1 MAERMTVGYP
11 GIPLA
16 TKLGLRDGQ
25 AALLIGVP
33 DAIGAI
39 SGFAG
44 FSRVDDALPEDGT
57 CFDYIHVF
65 EAKRVAL
72 EGMAGH
78 LLRALKPDGMLWI
91 SWPKKAARLPTT
103 ITEDVLR
110 EILLPIGLVDVKVCA
125 INSVWSGLKFVIRKQ
140 LRSA

>member
-1 MAERMTVGYP
+1 M
-11 GIPLA
+11 
-16 TKLGLRDGQ
+16 
-25 AALLIGVP
+25 LICVP
-33 DAIGAI
+33 DAIGEI

-44 FSRVDDALPEDGT
+44 FSRVDDALPEDGA
-57 CFDYIHVF
+57 CFDYILVF

-78 LLRALKPDGMLWI
+78 FLRALNPDGMLWI

-110 EILLPIGLVDVKVCA
+110 AILLPIGLVDVKVCA
-125 INSVWSGLKFVIRKQ
+125 CAIDSVWSGLKFVIRKE
-140 LRSA
+140 LRNA